1 MFIFDETINT
11 LLTRVSSL
19 GTDLKKH
26 MDSGHVT
33 IQQIDPAEL
42 CPGQLAHAIR
52 LAVEEQQTSIVVIDS
67 LNGYL
72 NAMPGEQFLTIQLHE
87 LLSYLN
93 QMGVVTLLIGA
104 HQGADRHSNAVSRR
118 CQLPD
123 GCHHSVAAASEAYGE
138 VRQAISII
146 KKRGGNHERTIREF
160 RLDAGRIRVGE
171 PLREFRGVLT
181 GVPTYDGVSEP
192 LMKKERP

>member
-1 MFIFDETINT
+1 MFIFDETVNT

-19 GTDLKKH
+19 GTDLEKH
-26 MDSGHVT
+26 LDSGHVT

-52 LAVEEQQTSIVVIDS
+52 LAVEEQQASIVVIDS

-72 NAMPGEQFLTIQLHE
+72 NAMPGEQFLTVQLHE

-104 HQGADRHSNAVSRR
+104 HQGLIGTQMQSPVDASDLTDAIILLRYFEAD
-118 CQLPD
+118 
-123 GCHHSVAAASEAYGE
+123 GE

-146 KKRGGNHERTIREF
+146 KKRGNHERTIREF

-181 GVPTYDGVSEP
+181 GVPTYEGVSSRW
-192 LMKKERP
+192 MKKERP